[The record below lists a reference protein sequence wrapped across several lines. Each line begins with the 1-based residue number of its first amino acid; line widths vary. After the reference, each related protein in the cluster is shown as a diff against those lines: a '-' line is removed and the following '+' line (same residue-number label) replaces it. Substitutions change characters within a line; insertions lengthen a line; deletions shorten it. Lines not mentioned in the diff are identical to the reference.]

1 MFDLENKTISV
12 QIDYALINK
21 KFFVSVCSYTM
32 WVKIVSKRLVIVD
45 YEQSLSF
52 LGPSSKTP
60 ETRKCPR
67 ASHARAL
74 PLLNLKEKRE
84 CSQSIVIVNRMAA
97 TVYERDD
104 CSHLSSFRTTPHYL
118 SWTPGTEEQATLS
131 PVRVIFLRRNRP
143 TRVKFR

>member
-60 ETRKCPR
+60 ETRK
-67 ASHARAL
+67 
-74 PLLNLKEKRE
+74 
-84 CSQSIVIVNRMAA
+84 
-97 TVYERDD
+97 
-104 CSHLSSFRTTPHYL
+104 
-118 SWTPGTEEQATLS
+118 
-131 PVRVIFLRRNRP
+131 
-143 TRVKFR
+143 